1 MDNITDDVLL
11 SDIGRSSIYLR
22 PPSLSTSDIP
32 LPWPDWLC
40 IKCHFITIAYK
51 DTFATAQEDRWSRQQ
66 NFFFLQNPGCLN
78 TSAHTKPASHKRQVE
93 VSSNFARGMFEV
105 LQKEITWLGLTSW
118 SVGWFC
124 EMMVM

>member
-11 SDIGRSSIYLR
+11 SDIGRRSIYLR

-32 LPWPDWLC
+32 LPWPDWLY
-40 IKCHFITIAYK
+40 IKRHFITIAYK
-51 DTFATAQEDRWSRQQ
+51 DSFATAQEDRWSRQQ
-66 NFFFLQNPGCLN
+66 NSCFHKILVA
-78 TSAHTKPASHKRQVE
+78 SAHTKPASHKRQVE

-105 LQKEITWLGLTSW
+105 LQKEITWLGLKSW